1 MQTFKSLNEVQ
12 EADLSPEVRNI
23 VVWDVQNLMDAYEK

>member
-12 EADLSPEVRNI
+12 VTCPPKTAPKIMLESQEHVKGD
-23 VVWDVQNLMDAYEK
+23 